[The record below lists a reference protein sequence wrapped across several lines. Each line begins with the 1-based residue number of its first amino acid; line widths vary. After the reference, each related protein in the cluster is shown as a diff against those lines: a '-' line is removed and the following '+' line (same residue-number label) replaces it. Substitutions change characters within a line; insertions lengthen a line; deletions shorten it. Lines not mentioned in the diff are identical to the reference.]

1 MDNKLHILNPTT
13 NRFVLIGSPKYKRFI
28 KEGVIKPAPSQPA
41 REPQAAPSRP
51 PSPEPA
57 QARSSQSRSLKKEV
71 MNVATDIV
79 RDNRQ
84 DFVDLTQKQTD
95 ALLRR
100 MLYEK
105 LCIDKPS
112 KKTHKKKRYDS
123 SSSDS
128 SDSN

>member
-1 MDNKLHILNPTT
+1 MDKETHILNPST
-13 NRFVLIGSPKYKRFI
+13 NRFVLVGSPKYKRLV
-28 KEGVIKPAPSQPA
+28 KEGVIKKP
-41 REPQAAPSRP
+41 EPQPAPSRP

-57 QARSSQSRSLKKEV
+57 QARPSQSRSLKKEV
-71 MNVATDIV
+71 MNVATNIV

-95 ALLRR
+95 ALLKR

-105 LCIDKPS
+105 LCVDKPS

-123 SSSDS
+123 SSDSSDS